1 MEDRTLLSNGKGS
14 YEPIASLKMSSNNG
28 RKEGRKEGRKGG
40 REQGMIVSRTE
51 PWIIGMVE
59 RTLCRKV
66 R

>member
-1 MEDRTLLSNGKGS
+1 MNMEDRKFLIESEG
-14 YEPIASLKMSSNNG
+14 MSSNIG
-28 RKEGRKEGRKGG
+28 RKEGRKQTR
-40 REQGMIVSRTE
+40 IVSRTE

>member
-1 MEDRTLLSNGKGS
+1 MNMEDRKFLIESEG
-14 YEPIASLKMSSNNG
+14 MSSNIGRKKG
-28 RKEGRKEGRKGG
+28 RKEGRKQTR
-40 REQGMIVSRTE
+40 IVSRTE